1 MARFPSL
8 IAIGYCARFA
18 LLLPAVVLVFSGCGV
33 VIEKQTVVIDL
44 DDSTDEIRIL
54 FLYEGIS
61 ADADQKDA
69 SVPCE
74 SISSGCISP
83 EQVFFAY
90 VEDRSSIGRRNMSFF
105 SKQPEKL
112 RKFYLSLPNTF
123 RASWDR
129 LMQLLDAQVSIE
141 DFTYFTEP
149 SRVRT
154 LCAEQRVTI
163 GHRDEIIQALNE
175 VCQEY
180 AKYLLTNG
188 LHHLLMDRDG
198 PVIDILMILEKRQE
212 PYVGSLRSI
221 TALGW
226 IFTAILEHLD
236 ESSIER
242 LKEAVNAN
250 HLWWRYTPGEI
261 EFVVP
266 VTEDCAR
273 RIVDGEIMKLSLK
286 GMQSVVS
293 QIRVEARA
301 EGLAMVLGAHGKPL
315 TFILEDRR
323 PHAPQHDAALLN
335 AAENAALLNAAE
347 NAALLN
353 AAGNAALLN
362 DKNALLKL
370 RGLNRDGRDR
380 IDLFLRRST
389 APKRIWKSADGQFE
403 VEATLEE
410 LDGEVATLRRLGDG
424 RLIEVTLDRLHTD
437 DKSWLKGEAERMRQL
452 PPLETSIKLKLKKL
466 SRREMRSRRSN

>member
-54 FLYEGIS
+54 CLYEGIS
-61 ADADQKDA
+61 ANADLNSA
-69 SVPCE
+69 APSR
-74 SISSGCISP
+74 SISSGFISP

-90 VEDRSSIGRRNMSFF
+90 VEGRGSIEAEMFRASVKRLG
-105 SKQPEKL
+105 EY
-112 RKFYLSLPNTF
+112 YLSLPDTF

-129 LMQLLDAQVSIE
+129 LMQLLDAEVSIE

-163 GHRDEIIQALNE
+163 GHRDEIIPALNE

-188 LHHLLMDRDG
+188 LGHLLRDLDS
-198 PVIDILMILEKRQE
+198 PVLGIFSIYEKQ
-212 PYVGSLRSI
+212 PDSFVGSLRSI

-261 EFVVP
+261 EFVFP
-266 VTEDCAR
+266 VTEECAR
-273 RIVDGEIMKLSLK
+273 RIVDGEKMKLSLK

-301 EGLAMVLGAHGKPL
+301 EGLTMILGAQGKAL

-323 PHAPQHDAALLN
+323 PHAPQHDAALLY
-335 AAENAALLNAAE
+335 
-347 NAALLN
+347 
-353 AAGNAALLN
+353 AAGNATV
-362 DKNALLKL
+362 LKL

-380 IDLFLRRST
+380 IDIFLRRST

-403 VEATLEE
+403 VEATLEQ

-452 PPLETSIKLKLKKL
+452 PPLETSIKIKKKKL
-466 SRREMRSRRSN
+466 SQQEMRSRRSK